1 MNQIELSFVHNEKEN
16 CHYDHIS
23 LNLKGIRIDGVCIQ
37 FNVNSVPHIK
47 LKVGT
52 GHREIKD
59 RDRITSFPPCTTMSQ
74 KIDKEIRI
82 SLSMSSV
89 FYPQSL

>member
-1 MNQIELSFVHNEKEN
+1 MVLEGEKAWRACLLTEFAHCLSKN
-16 CHYDHIS
+16 DTW
-23 LNLKGIRIDGVCIQ
+23 
-37 FNVNSVPHIK
+37 P
-47 LKVGT
+47 
-52 GHREIKD
+52 HREIKD

>member
-1 MNQIELSFVHNEKEN
+1 MDAQTSQIRL
-16 CHYDHIS
+16 DHRKHS
-23 LNLKGIRIDGVCIQ
+23 NVLLN
-37 FNVNSVPHIK
+37 
-47 LKVGT
+47 
-52 GHREIKD
+52 HREIKV

-82 SLSMSSV
+82 SLSMSSM